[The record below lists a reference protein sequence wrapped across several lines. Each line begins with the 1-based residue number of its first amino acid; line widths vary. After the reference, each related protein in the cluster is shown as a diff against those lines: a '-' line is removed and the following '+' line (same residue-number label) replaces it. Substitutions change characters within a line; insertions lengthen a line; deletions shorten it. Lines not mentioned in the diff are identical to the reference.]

1 MEMGN
6 NFSIK
11 TENLGIRF
19 FLKHEH
25 QKGKKGLKIFQGRIK
40 KEEFWALRN
49 INLEAKKGE
58 VLGIIGVNGS
68 GKSTLL
74 KSLAK
79 IFPLSEGR
87 LWVRG
92 KTAPL
97 IELGAGF
104 NPELTA
110 GENIFLS
117 GTLLGLTNETI
128 RKNYY
133 KIIDFSG
140 LEKFIDIPLKNY
152 SSGMFI
158 RLAFS
163 IVAHLEPDIVL
174 IDEVFAVGD
183 EPFQQ
188 KSFEKILRFREK
200 GSTLLIV
207 SHDLNTIA
215 RLCNRVIV
223 LNEGRVGFDGET
235 SSGIDYYK
243 NLLRG
248 HKSVPVEER
257 EAVIRSQAATEMAPR
272 DEEPLRW
279 GSGEI
284 KITKVAFLNR
294 HFKETNTFKSGEL
307 FMARIDYLS
316 SKEIKNPV
324 FGVAFYTL
332 YGLLVSGPNTKLSL
346 SLENIPKSGTL
357 FFKVENLSLMQG
369 EYLFSAAVYD
379 FTLKKPYDHLERK
392 FKFTVYGGDP
402 SNFGCVD
409 LKGQWVHKRND

>member
-1 MEMGN
+1 M
-6 NFSIK
+6 
-11 TENLGIRF
+11 
-19 FLKHEH
+19 
-25 QKGKKGLKIFQGRIK
+25 
-40 KEEFWALRN
+40 
-49 INLEAKKGE
+49 
-58 VLGIIGVNGS
+58 GIIGVNGS

-79 IFPLSEGR
+79 ILPLSEGK
-87 LWVRG
+87 LWIKG
-92 KTAPL
+92 KIAPL

-110 GENIFLS
+110 GENVFLS

-163 IVAHLEPDIVL
+163 IAVHLEPDIVL

-188 KSFEKILRFREK
+188 KSFEKILSFREK

-215 RLCNRVIV
+215 RMSNKVIV
-223 LNEGRVGFDGET
+223 LNEGRIEFDGET
-235 SSGIDYYK
+235 SLGIDYYR

-248 HKSVPVEER
+248 IKSAPVKDR
-257 EAVIRSQAATEMAPR
+257 ETVIRSQSSAEIVPR

-284 KITKVAFLNR
+284 KITQVTFLNK
-294 HFKETNTFKSGEL
+294 HFKETNTFKSGEP
-307 FMARIDYLS
+307 FIAKIDYLS
-316 SKEIKNPV
+316 SKKIENPV

-332 YGLLVSGPNTKLSL
+332 YGLLISGPNTKFSL
-346 SLENIPKSGTL
+346 SIENIPKSGTL
-357 FFKVENLSLMQG
+357 FFKVENLNLMRG

-379 FTLKKPYDHLERK
+379 FTLKNLM
-392 FKFTVYGGDP
+392 TI
-402 SNFGCVD
+402 
-409 LKGQWVHKRND
+409 